1 MTRDQER
8 KACDDAA
15 ERLLLPLDAS
25 RGCPIESVAQVVDIC
40 QLSRHAIDEERG
52 HGCRRLEA
60 RMGHDVDHRVV
71 AFVADAG
78 DDGQGELCAVGGQG
92 VGVEAAEVG
101 RGATAADDDD
111 DVEGLAD
118 GIDAIQRGDDARLR
132 SLALHEGGVEPDVE
146 REAILVAEQLV
157 GEVLVARGRG
167 GRDDGDA
174 LWPCWERQGAVEVED
189 TVGLQLPDD
198 LLAPS
203 HQVAHRERGVDV
215 VDGQGEAVQLVKVD
229 GHAHEHLQPRRE
241 GSAGLL
247 LEVRADDG
255 VLLGPDRAA
264 CSGCHLPGAFVLFDK
279 LQIAVA
285 RIAIHAHLARLGP
298 HPIRLGQGVAEGLLD
313 VAVQLRE

>member
-1 MTRDQER
+1 
-8 KACDDAA
+8 
-15 ERLLLPLDAS
+15 
-25 RGCPIESVAQVVDIC
+25 
-40 QLSRHAIDEERG
+40 
-52 HGCRRLEA
+52 
-60 RMGHDVDHRVV
+60 MGHEVDHRVV

-174 LWPCWERQGAVEVED
+174 LRPCWE
-189 TVGLQLPDD
+189 
-198 LLAPS
+198 
-203 HQVAHRERGVDV
+203 
-215 VDGQGEAVQLVKVD
+215 
-229 GHAHEHLQPRRE
+229 
-241 GSAGLL
+241 
-247 LEVRADDG
+247 
-255 VLLGPDRAA
+255 
-264 CSGCHLPGAFVLFDK
+264 
-279 LQIAVA
+279 
-285 RIAIHAHLARLGP
+285 
-298 HPIRLGQGVAEGLLD
+298 
-313 VAVQLRE
+313 